1 MADKNKPASAWKK
14 NANIRRTRG
23 LIETELLQLFEIHHD
38 LPVAAHLVN
47 ILRSKGNIVGKRA
60 DGSPIFRDPYYM
72 EDEQFLKELENY
84 REQQDRKVMEDKELE
99 EEETTVLPNRL
110 LPKITL

>member
-1 MADKNKPASAWKK
+1 MADKTKPTSAWKK

-23 LIETELLQLFEIHHD
+23 LVGTELIQLFEIHED

-60 DGSPIFRDPYYM
+60 DGSPIYRDPYYM
-72 EDEQFLKELENY
+72 EDEQFLKELEIY
-84 REQQDRKVMEDKELE
+84 RVKQDERVLEDKEDE
-99 EEETTVLPNRL
+99 EIEEFPVTAPK
-110 LPKITL
+110 PKIML